1 MKTLSEQSASKPLYD
16 NTQKRIQKVMTEEEE
31 NFIYNFEQAFMAI
44 FLSFALL

>member
-16 NTQKRIQKVMTEEEE
+16 NTQKRIQKVMTEEEK
-31 NFIYNFEQAFMAI
+31 FIYNFEQAFMAI